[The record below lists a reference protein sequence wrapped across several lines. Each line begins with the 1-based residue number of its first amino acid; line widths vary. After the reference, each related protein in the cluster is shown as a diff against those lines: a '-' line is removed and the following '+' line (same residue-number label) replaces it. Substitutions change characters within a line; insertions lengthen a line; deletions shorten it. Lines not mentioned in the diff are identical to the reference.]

1 MRHQLAKYRLGTC
14 VYIILDDEDKSV
26 WELIQ
31 QSRQNKR
38 CSLTSAPP
46 TTVFRAVSPSAACLS
61 SPGELW
67 HIQRYLLKKM
77 RTESHRGTT
86 IFIAAPPGFSSSQMN
101 WFSVQL
107 GIDVTQSINSGEMNL
122 QWFLILCSGSHAFEH
137 HLKRTKIDS
146 IEFRISKNA
155 MDIVLRL
162 VSKWTQDFVLTS
174 DTLRKRKKSRL
185 SAF

>member
-1 MRHQLAKYRLGTC
+1 MRTKAFESLFSSRDKTKDAVWHLRHRRQYSGPSLRPPLAFHHPANCGTC
-14 VYIILDDEDKSV
+14 NDIYSRR
-26 WELIQ
+26 WEP
-31 QSRQNKR
+31 N
-38 CSLTSAPP
+38 
-46 TTVFRAVSPSAACLS
+46 
-61 SPGELW
+61 
-67 HIQRYLLKKM
+67 
-77 RTESHRGTT
+77 RGTT

-174 DTLRKRKKSRL
+174 DTWRKRKKSRL